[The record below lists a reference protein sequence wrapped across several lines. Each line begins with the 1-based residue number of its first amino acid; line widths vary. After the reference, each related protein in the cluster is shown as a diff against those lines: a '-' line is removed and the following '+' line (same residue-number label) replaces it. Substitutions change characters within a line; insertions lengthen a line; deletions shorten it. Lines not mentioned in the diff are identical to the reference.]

1 MQTVLIGTAQW
12 GMDYGITNRAGRITD
27 AELDTLSDLAF
38 SCGYL
43 SLDTAPAYGDSETRI
58 GQLGR
63 GFRVQT
69 KVSASGCSKEDLN
82 PSLESSMK
90 ALRQDRIW
98 SVLVH
103 DWSVL
108 DAGER
113 LRALEMLSD
122 LQAAGGIERFGISI
136 YDESDLVDLPEDLH
150 GLEVIQVPASV
161 LDQRMVSETVLSA
174 LRVRGVRIQARSIFL
189 QGTLLDSDRVTAQA
203 RHPHVARLHE
213 SLRERGLSPAQA
225 SIDFIKRCEWIDEV
239 VVGFAEPRQLREFA
253 DAWDREHSGIDW
265 SPYASEDLAL
275 LDPRQW

>member
-1 MQTVLIGTAQW
+1 MQTLLIGTAQW
-12 GMDYGITNRAGRITD
+12 GMDYGITNRAGRIAE
-27 AELDTLSDLAF
+27 AELVRLADF
-38 SCGYL
+38 ALSCGYV

-58 GQLGR
+58 GELGS

-69 KVSASGCSKEDLN
+69 KVSASVRSMEDLN
-82 PSLESSMK
+82 DSLESSMK

-122 LQAAGGIERFGISI
+122 LQAAGGIERFGVSI
-136 YDESDLVDLPEDLH
+136 YDEADLVDLPEDLH
-150 GLEVIQVPASV
+150 GLEVVQIPVSL
-161 LDQRMVSETVLSA
+161 LDQRLLSAEIISA
-174 LRVRGVRIQARSIFL
+174 LRVRGIRIQARSIFL
-189 QGTLLDSDRVTAQA
+189 QGAVLDTDHVSSQAQ
-203 RHPHVARLHE
+203 HPHVVRLHE

-239 VVGFAEPRQLREFA
+239 VVGFAELRQLREFA
-253 DAWDREHSGIDW
+253 DAWVRENSDIDW
-265 SPYASEDLAL
+265 SRYASNDLAL
-275 LDPRQW
+275 VDPRLW